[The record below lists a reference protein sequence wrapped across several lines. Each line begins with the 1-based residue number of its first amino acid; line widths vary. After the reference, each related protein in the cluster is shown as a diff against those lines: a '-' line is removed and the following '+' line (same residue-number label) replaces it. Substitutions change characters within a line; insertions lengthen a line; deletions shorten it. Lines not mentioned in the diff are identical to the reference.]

1 MSIHDWDQW
10 KIDNPDWER
19 YFNAENSPGLGVEVS
34 DWQSRL
40 IKQKPEWNEVLDK
53 ASKAPG
59 STVKKT
65 LIMFILGINISHH
78 ASIASDA

>member
-1 MSIHDWDQW
+1 MATYPVRHKETGETKEVKMSIHDWDQW

-19 YFNAENSPGLGVEVS
+19 YFNAQNSPGLGVEVS

-40 IKQKPEWNEVLDK
+40 IKQRPEWNEVLDK

-59 STVKKT
+59 STVKK
-65 LIMFILGINISHH
+65 L
-78 ASIASDA
+78 